1 MPLDVRLLHS
11 GVGSM
16 KDMFNKKV
24 EEHKQAQ
31 LENPFS
37 EWEGAGRVRRLSKE
51 DIGYG
56 RPAPGSKSE
65 QRSQLAKAHV
75 MMEMR
80 YLCDMIWDCAEWR
93 CPDGRAA
100 ITFGKLFKLYIA
112 ISDKVVGTL
121 LRARKHGFVHFEGE
135 MLYQR
140 RDDDKVIELKRPIN
154 TIRARF
160 GQKTRVANGG
170 EVEPWG
176 DDEDDDTTK
185 NSIPRRNS
193 TPGGTNREAP
203 VTEGPSVRRHSL
215 PHSSRSLDSSPERR
229 LTRSTSVEVLDHKPP
244 EIEAAACAPPPCLDI
259 TVTCE
264 DTTLDLVEKLHKE
277 IERNCNLLDPEP
289 DALRGRRSRS
299 TTPIPMDTIL
309 EDSGD
314 KTGKNQRVAAPTSP
328 RMEPPPEE
336 PGESS

>member
-100 ITFGKLFKLYIA
+100 ITFGKLFK
-112 ISDKVVGTL
+112 
-121 LRARKHGFVHFEGE
+121 
-135 MLYQR
+135 R

>member
-1 MPLDVRLLHS
+1 MPLDIRLFHS

-16 KDMFNKKV
+16 KEMFNKKV

-100 ITFGKLFKLYIA
+100 ITFGKLFQA

-176 DDEDDDTTK
+176 ADDEDDDTTK

-193 TPGGTNREAP
+193 TPGGTSREAP
-203 VTEGPSVRRHSL
+203 VTEGPSWRFWI
-215 PHSSRSLDSSPERR
+215 
-229 LTRSTSVEVLDHKPP
+229 TKPP
-244 EIEAAACAPPPCLDI
+244 EGEAAACAPPPCLDI

-264 DTTLDLVEKLHKE
+264 DTSSDLVEKLHKE
-277 IERNCNLLDPEP
+277 IERNCNLLDPES
-289 DALRGRRSRS
+289 DVLRGRRSRS
-299 TTPIPMDTIL
+299 TTPTPMDTIM

-314 KTGKNQRVAAPTSP
+314 KRGKKNQRVAALTNP

>member
-1 MPLDVRLLHS
+1 MTGEGRDGEPGRGRSGEGKKEERKSGAACVWTRRTLREATTSNSYGGISLSDTERASGSVSPL
-11 GVGSM
+11 
-16 KDMFNKKV
+16 
-24 EEHKQAQ
+24 
-31 LENPFS
+31 
-37 EWEGAGRVRRLSKE
+37 
-51 DIGYG
+51 
-56 RPAPGSKSE
+56 
-65 QRSQLAKAHV
+65 
-75 MMEMR
+75 
-80 YLCDMIWDCAEWR
+80 
-93 CPDGRAA
+93 
-100 ITFGKLFKLYIA
+100 
-112 ISDKVVGTL
+112 
-121 LRARKHGFVHFEGE
+121 
-135 MLYQR
+135 QR